1 MKNIFKLIIIAAI
14 TSILFA
20 SCDNNKTQ
28 NSDNNKN
35 NDSQTE
41 NNSVQNNTSE
51 KLIITDK
58 IMYDV
63 TVVNDIIGDRTKNSP
78 DWFWENLPS
87 PNGDEYLKNLFLDAV
102 SGKLKT
108 YYYDI
113 TGDYE
118 SFDEIPA
125 ADLKPYMDEVLT
137 YEIEIIDTTVMRF
150 KPEQV
155 DIHLDYRNIKKLRFL
170 EEWYMQDG
178 KFRKEVIA
186 VAPYFTI
193 EYPDM
198 ETVHSV
204 YFWILLNN

>member
-1 MKNIFKLIIIAAI
+1 MKNTIKVLLFAAI
-14 TSILFA
+14 TSIIFV
-20 SCDNNKTQ
+20 SCNNENTTE
-28 NSDNNKN
+28 SDNKQEN
-35 NDSQTE
+35 QTE
-41 NNSVQNNTSE
+41 QTSNQNAPGN

-63 TVVNDIIGDRTKNSP
+63 PIVNEIIGDRTKNSP

-87 PNGDEYLKNLFLDAV
+87 PDGDEFIKNLFLDAV

-118 SFDEIPA
+118 SFDEIPSTE
-125 ADLKPYMDEVLT
+125 LKSYMDDVLT
-137 YEIEIIDTTVMRF
+137 YEIEIIDTTVKRF
-150 KPEQV
+150 KPERV

-178 KFRKEVIA
+178 EFRKRVIA

-204 YFWILLNN
+204 YFWILLKE